1 MSYDREIKLFNAI
14 TNIRDDLVEHAQ
26 DMKFESAGTVLDT
39 QSDTDYDAKGKTPR
53 KTKLRIRW
61 KLLSSAA
68 ACILAAGLAGILIWQ
83 GVFHIGGK
91 TGGGSANDGG
101 SGHSEGTTF
110 MSYAGPVFPLTLSEA
125 YGSITASR
133 HVSFDFS
140 SQPGDFHTIWGSRVR
155 DSYVLSNHSEHDVTV
170 TALYPFVSSF
180 ADMEKFRPSITT
192 GTEAVQPVMHPGGY
206 SGGFTGVAGE
216 DDPNGSINIKETDS
230 WEDYKALLKDGSYLK
245 NALSSFPR
253 LDQKVTVYEFSDFEA
268 PLEQYPPATQAI
280 SFTIDSS
287 RTTILT
293 YGFNGSEW
301 HDNGFRRYSYF
312 VPENTSLRKQCKM
325 LIVLGDDIGSYSLQ
339 GYKNGACENG
349 NELEGVSCTITH
361 YEAVLADVLDRL
373 ISEWLQYDMNE
384 GLPAGVSK
392 EMFIGTAAELLTVYG
407 PLDNTTTERY
417 QDGRLDDII
426 NEAYVL
432 DRVFYLEFPVTLPAG
447 GSITVTADLY
457 KGPSF
462 DFACSGSENTG
473 IQGYD
478 MVTRLGS
485 NLDFESQ
492 TAELTNTELIEI
504 VRQNFGFDLSN
515 NVTKVTLN
523 PAVEHY
529 YLEIRVK
536 EKSGQDQ

>member
-1 MSYDREIKLFNAI
+1 MSREQELRLFNAI
-14 TNIRDDLVEHAQ
+14 TDIRDDLIEQAQ
-26 DMKFESAGTVLDT
+26 DIKAETFSAY
-39 QSDTDYDAKGKTPR
+39 TDALSNTDHNTKEKTPR
-53 KTKLRIRW
+53 RAAGRIRW
-61 KLLSSAA
+61 KAWCSAA
-68 ACILAAGLAGILIWQ
+68 ACLLLAAGLADILIWRSISD
-83 GVFHIGGK
+83 FGGK
-91 TGGGSANDGG
+91 TGDGSANSGG

-125 YGSITASR
+125 YGGITASR
-133 HVSFDFS
+133 HISFDFS
-140 SQPGDFHTIWGSRVR
+140 SQPDDFHIIWGSRVR

-206 SGGFTGVAGE
+206 SGGFTGVIGE
-216 DDPNGSINIKETDS
+216 DDPDGSINIKEIDS
-230 WEDYKALLKDGSYLK
+230 WEDYKTLLQDGSYLK

-253 LDQKVTVYEFSDFEA
+253 PDQKVTVYEFSDFEA

-301 HDNGFRRYSYF
+301 HSNGFRRYSYF
-312 VPENTSLRKQCKM
+312 VPGNASMRRQSKM

-339 GYKNGACENG
+339 GYKNGACEKG
-349 NELEGVSCTITH
+349 NELEDVSCTITR
-361 YEAVLADVLDRL
+361 YEAVLADILDRL

-384 GLPAGVSK
+384 GLPAGVSN
-392 EMFIGTAAELLTVYG
+392 EMVLGTAAELLTVYG
-407 PLDNTTTERY
+407 PLDSTATERY

-426 NEAYVL
+426 YEAYVL
-432 DRVFYLEFPVTLPAG
+432 DRVFYLEFPVTIPAG
-447 GSITVTADLY
+447 GSITVTADLF
-457 KGPSF
+457 KNPSF
-462 DFACSGSENTG
+462 DFACSGSENVG

-485 NLDFESQ
+485 NLVFEAQS
-492 TAELTNTELIEI
+492 AELTNTELIEI
-504 VRQNFGFDLSN
+504 VRQNFGFDLQN
-515 NVTKVTLN
+515 NVTKVTLD

-529 YLEIRVK
+529 YLEIRAK
-536 EKSGQDQ
+536 EKSE